1 MSVATEIDRIK
12 SKVSDAYT
20 AVKNKGVTTNKT
32 KVADL
37 AGEISKIQ
45 TRKPEEE
52 QTVTPFFP
60 GGENQL
66 VLPTHGK
73 VMSKVTI
80 EKPSGLEPSNIR
92 DNVMISGVVGT
103 LQGKKPEQVKSVTI
117 TTNGS
122 TQIFPDSGKTLSR
135 VIITTNVSGGG
146 GGGGG
151 GGYTVYFD
159 SEWTSFYGSGRM
171 GTVKFLYADGT
182 DYTSVD
188 NNLNSASFSN
198 VASVTF
204 TEMEGESWMIT
215 YEVNGS
221 QDRLWLSSKST
232 ETLTLT
238 GDTTFLSFSK

>member
-1 MSVATEIDRIK
+1 MA
-12 SKVSDAYT
+12 
-20 AVKNKGVTTNKT
+20 KNNNLTDFLTG
-32 KVADL
+32 VAD
-37 AGEISKIQ
+37 AIRRKRGTTGKINPQNFEEEISGIP

-52 QTVTPFFP
+52 KTVTPFFP

-66 VLPTHGK
+66 ILPTDGK

-80 EKPSGLEPSNIR
+80 EKPSALIRSNIR
-92 DNVMISGVVGT
+92 NNVMISGVVGT
-103 LQGKKPEQVKSVTI
+103 LQERKPEQSKSVTI
-117 TTNGS
+117 TENGS

-221 QDRLWLSSKST
+221 QDSLWLSSKST

>member
-1 MSVATEIDRIK
+1 MA
-12 SKVSDAYT
+12 
-20 AVKNKGVTTNKT
+20 KNNNLTDFLTG
-32 KVADL
+32 VAD
-37 AGEISKIQ
+37 AIRRKRGTTGKINPQNFEEEISGIP

-52 QTVTPFFP
+52 KTVTPFFP

-66 VLPTHGK
+66 ILPTDGK

-80 EKPSGLEPSNIR
+80 KKPSGLEPSNIR
-92 DNVMISGVVGT
+92 DGVMISGVVGT
-103 LQGKKPEQVKSVTI
+103 LQGRKPEQVKSVTI

-135 VIITTNVSGGG
+135 VIITTNVSGG

-198 VASVTF
+198 VVSVTF
-204 TEMEGESWMIT
+204 TETEGESWMIT

-221 QDRLWLSSKST
+221 SDNRLFLASNST
-232 ETLTLT
+232 ETLNLT
-238 GDTTFLSFSK
+238 GDTTFLNFMK

>member
-1 MSVATEIDRIK
+1 MA
-12 SKVSDAYT
+12 
-20 AVKNKGVTTNKT
+20 KNNNLTDFLTG
-32 KVADL
+32 VAD
-37 AGEISKIQ
+37 AIRRKRGTTGKINPQNFEEEISGIP

-52 QTVTPFFP
+52 KTVTPFFP

-66 VLPTHGK
+66 ILPTDGK

-80 EKPSGLEPSNIR
+80 KKPSGLEPSNIR
-92 DNVMISGVVGT
+92 DGVMISGVVGT
-103 LQGKKPEQVKSVTI
+103 LHGRKPEQVKSVTI

-171 GTVKFLYADGT
+171 GTVTITHADGT
-182 DYTSVD
+182 QSISTD
-188 NNLNSASFSN
+188 NDLNSASYSN
-198 VASVTF
+198 AVSVTF
-204 TEMEGESWMIT
+204 TETEGESWMIK

-221 QDRLWLSSKST
+221 SDNYLWLGSHST
-232 ETLTLT
+232 ETLDLT

>member
-12 SKVSDAYT
+12 SKVSAAYT
-20 AVKNKGVTTNKT
+20 AVKNKGVTTSKT
-32 KVADL
+32 KIADL

-66 VLPTHGK
+66 VLPSHGK

-80 EKPSGLEPSNIR
+80 EKPSALEPSNIR

-103 LQGKKPEQVKSVTI
+103 LREKKPEQVKNVTI
-117 TTNGS
+117 TENGS
-122 TQIFPDSGKTLSR
+122 TSIFPDSGKTLSR

-198 VASVTF
+198 VVSVTF
-204 TEMEGESWMIT
+204 TETEGESWSIT

-221 QDRLWLSSKST
+221 QDNLWLGSKST
-232 ETLTLT
+232 ETLDLT

>member
-1 MSVATEIDRIK
+1 MA
-12 SKVSDAYT
+12 
-20 AVKNKGVTTNKT
+20 KNNNLTDFLTG
-32 KVADL
+32 VAD
-37 AGEISKIQ
+37 AIRRKRGTTGKINPQNFEEEISGIP

-52 QTVTPFFP
+52 KTVTPFFP

-66 VLPTHGK
+66 ILPTDGK
-73 VMSKVTI
+73 VMSRVTI
-80 EKPSGLEPSNIR
+80 EKPLTLEPSNIR
-92 DNVMISGVVGT
+92 DNVIISGIMGI
-103 LQGKKPEQVKSVTI
+103 LQERKPEQIKSVTI

-135 VIITTNVSGGG
+135 VTITTNVSGG

-159 SEWTSFYGSGRM
+159 SEWTGFYGSGQM
-171 GTVKFLYADGT
+171 GTVKITHADGT
-182 DYTSVD
+182 EETSTD
-188 NNLNSASFSN
+188 NNLNSASYSN
-198 VASVTF
+198 VVSVTF
-204 TEMEGESWMIT
+204 TETEGESWMIT

-221 QDRLWLSSKST
+221 QDNLWLSGNST

>member
-1 MSVATEIDRIK
+1 MA
-12 SKVSDAYT
+12 
-20 AVKNKGVTTNKT
+20 KNNNLTDFLTG
-32 KVADL
+32 VAD
-37 AGEISKIQ
+37 AIRRKRGTTGKINPQNFEEEISGIP

-52 QTVTPFFP
+52 KTVYLNMVNGDQVITP
-60 GGENQL
+60 
-66 VLPTHGK
+66 TAGK
-73 VMSKVTI
+73 TMSKVTVK
-80 EKPSGLEPSNIR
+80 KPFTLKQSNIR
-92 DNVMISGVVGT
+92 ENVSIGGIRGI
-103 LQGKKPEQVKSVTI
+103 LEEKKPEQEKYVTI
-117 TTNGS
+117 TTNGI
-122 TQIFPDSGKTLSR
+122 TNVLPDSGKTLSK
-135 VIITTNVSGGG
+135 VIITTNVGGG

-151 GGYTVYFD
+151 GGYNVYFD

-204 TEMEGESWMIT
+204 TEMEGESWSIT

-221 QDRLWLSSKST
+221 QNSLWLSSKST

-238 GDTTFLSFSK
+238 GDTTFLYFSK

>member
-1 MSVATEIDRIK
+1 MA
-12 SKVSDAYT
+12 
-20 AVKNKGVTTNKT
+20 KNNNLTDFLTG
-32 KVADL
+32 VAD
-37 AGEISKIQ
+37 AIRRKRGTTGKINPQNFEEEISGIP

-52 QTVTPFFP
+52 KTVTPFFP

-66 VLPTHGK
+66 ILPTDVK

-80 EKPSGLEPSNIR
+80 KKPWTLERSNIR
-92 DNVMISGVVGT
+92 NNVSIGGVVGI
-103 LQGKKPEQVKSVTI
+103 LEEKKPEQEKAVTI

-135 VIITTNVSGGG
+135 VTITTNVSGGG

-151 GGYTVYFD
+151 GGYNVYFD
-159 SEWTSFYGSGRM
+159 SEWTLVYGSGRM

-188 NNLNSASFSN
+188 NNLDSASFSN
-198 VASVTF
+198 VVSVTF
-204 TEMEGESWMIT
+204 TEMEGEYWSIT

-221 QDRLWLSSKST
+221 QDYLSLGSHST

-238 GDTTFLSFSK
+238 GDTTFIGFSK